1 MNRRLG
7 DTVTLER
14 RSGESGTCAPE
25 AAHTGVE
32 RGRSDSPDE
41 RVTLSTRASSAEPR
55 EPAGAERIQPGGR
68 WGSGS
73 QQALL
78 TTFRTLIFFKR
89 DRKSLESFC
98 RDEAYVSWGR
108 AGCCLLCGR
117 QEGKRYLIAR
127 ILGERWC

>member
-14 RSGESGTCAPE
+14 RSGESGTCALG

-55 EPAGAERIQPGGR
+55 ELAGAERIQPGGR

-89 DRKSLESFC
+89 DRKSLENFC
-98 RDEAYVSWGR
+98 REMRLMFPGVALAVACYAGGR
-108 AGCCLLCGR
+108 RAKGT
-117 QEGKRYLIAR
+117 
-127 ILGERWC
+127 